1 MTGGNN
7 MSAQRNT
14 HRSLRQIL
22 IGIVSIGAVVFLL
35 FFLTCLLLGKCY
47 LEYDSTFTEFY
58 VCQEATGELVRTLS
72 TKDEDLFL
80 CGAIQGTTPRPG
92 GLYLFYNDVV
102 ILNTHFEQLPGEF
115 MVQLPTPKK
124 LETGH
129 YRVEIG
135 YAKRIL
141 ASTEF
146 EVIED

>member
-1 MTGGNN
+1 V
-7 MSAQRNT
+7 SLQQST
-14 HRSLRQIL
+14 HRSIRQIL
-22 IGIVSIGAVVFLL
+22 IGTVSIGAIVFLL

-47 LEYDSTFTEFY
+47 LKYDSTFTEFY
-58 VCQEATGELVRTLS
+58 VCRESTRELIRMVS
-72 TKDEDLFL
+72 TEDEDLFL

-115 MVQLPTPKK
+115 IEPLPLPTK
-124 LETGH
+124 LEAGH
-129 YRVEIG
+129 YRIEIG

-146 EVIED
+146 EVTEE